1 METLSKK
8 PLRLKKV
15 PSGIEGFD
23 AITGGGLPLGRTTL
37 VLGEAGSGKTV
48 FSLQWLVNGAVE
60 WKEPGLFV
68 AFEENSR
75 QVVANA
81 ATFGWDLPE
90 LEQNKLFF
98 LDARARPEQVN
109 ARDFNLGGMLAGIE
123 VMAKQLGA
131 RRIVFDSLDIL
142 LRMLDN
148 PAAEQRELFRLHDWL
163 LAGGLTS
170 LITLKSEP
178 EHPVAEDRFG
188 FLKYMVDCVVRLD
201 HRMAGPVSW
210 RGLRVVKYR
219 GSGFAENEFPLVISE
234 RGLVVGS
241 LREAE
246 PARAASMQR
255 VSTGIKAMDA
265 MLSGGY
271 FRGSNVLITGSPG
284 TAKSTLAGAFAAAA
298 CQRKERT
305 LYFTLE
311 ESPSEILR
319 NLASVGIRLEAH
331 VKSRRLRLCAA
342 TAREG
347 NADVFLMR
355 LDQLLREHQ
364 PRCVII
370 DPLST
375 LLKGAEPDGAQRFA
389 RRLVRLTK
397 GAGITLVCTAMLDS
411 SEDQAATAAL
421 GISTLADTWIHLFY
435 LVQSGERNR
444 ALSVIKARGIKHS
457 NQFRELVLT
466 DHGVTLSEVYAVNG
480 DVLLGSLRS
489 QRELDEEAER
499 CQIHAEVELKR
510 REIELAREE
519 LAARVAALTREL
531 KMKQT
536 ELDYLLKADKRL

>member
-1 METLSKK
+1 MRLPAAGCLWGAPPWSWEK
-8 PLRLKKV
+8 PGPAK
-15 PSGIEGFD
+15 PF
-23 AITGGGLPLGRTTL
+23 
-37 VLGEAGSGKTV
+37 
-48 FSLQWLVNGAVE
+48 FSLQWLVDGAVE

-75 QVVANA
+75 QIVANA

-109 ARDFNLGGMLAGIE
+109 ARDFTLGGMLAGIE

-142 LRMLDN
+142 LSMLDN

-178 EHPVAEDRFG
+178 EHPVAEDRFC

-246 PARAASMQR
+246 PARAASTRR
-255 VSTGIKAMDA
+255 VSSGIAA
-265 MLSGGY
+265 LNEMLSGGY

-375 LLKGAEPDGAQRFA
+375 LLKGAEPGGAQRFA

-397 GAGITLVCTAMLDS
+397 GAGITLLCTAMLDS

-466 DHGVTLSEVYAVNG
+466 DRGVTLSEVYAVNG
-480 DVLLGSLRS
+480 DVLLGTLRS

-499 CQIHAEVELKR
+499 RQIHAEVELKR

-536 ELDYLLKADKRL
+536 ELDYLLRTDVPGDRR